1 MTILNWVAIVVIIA
15 TIAALIKRWETRL
28 VLFTAGLVL
37 CIVAGNPMQALNS
50 FAASMTKGGLIMAIC
65 AAMGFAFAMKYTKC
79 DLHLVSLL
87 AAPIK
92 GLGIFLVPVCTALT
106 MLINIAIPSAAG
118 CSAAVG
124 STLIPVMLRAGISP
138 AGSAAA
144 VMMGTYGAVVSPG
157 SAHNVY
163 VANLAHMEIMDF
175 IAMHTP
181 YSCLIYVIGI
191 VGVLAMCLVLGDKGE
206 ATENIETGDTK
217 KVEQIEK
224 PNILFA
230 FMPIFPV
237 LLLILGNSVL
247 PVIKMGVAQ
256 AMVTGAIVT
265 VLVTRCNP
273 QEFTK
278 SFFQGLGH
286 GYANI
291 MGIIIAAGVFVAG
304 MKECGLIATFIDV
317 LRDSNDIARWGGAL
331 GPWILGVITGSGDA
345 ATFAFNEAVTPHAAD
360 FGMQIDRLG
369 ALAMFAGALGR
380 TSSPIA
386 GAMMVVCGIAMA
398 NPIEVAKRTA
408 IPCFISVIVLAL
420 VLV

>member
-1 MTILNWVAIVVIIA
+1 MTILNWIAVVVIIA

-37 CIVAGNPMQALNS
+37 CCAAGNPMQALNS
-50 FAASMTKGGLIMAIC
+50 FAAQMTKGGLIMAIC
-65 AAMGFAFAMKYTKC
+65 ASMGFAFAMKYTKC

-87 AAPIK
+87 SAPIK
-92 GLGIFLVPVCTALT
+92 GLGIFLVPICTALT
-106 MLINIAIPSAAG
+106 MVINVAIPSASGVA
-118 CSAAVG
+118 AAVG

-138 AGSAAA
+138 AASAAA
-144 VMMGTYGAVVSPG
+144 VMMGTYGGVVSPG

-181 YSCLIYVIGI
+181 YSCMLYGIGI
-191 VGVLAMCLVLGDKGE
+191 VGLLIMCIIFGDKGE

-217 KVEQIEK
+217 KVEHIEK
-224 PNILFA
+224 PNALYA
-230 FMPIFPV
+230 FMPLFPV
-237 LLLILGNSVL
+237 VLLILGNSVL

-256 AMVTGAIVT
+256 AMVLGAVVT
-265 VLVTRCNP
+265 VLVTRCDP

-278 SFFQGLGH
+278 AFFKGLGH

-304 MKECGLIATFIDV
+304 MKECGLIATFIDI

-331 GPWILGVITGSGDA
+331 GPWALGIITGSGDA

-360 FGMQIDRLG
+360 FGMQVDRLG
-369 ALAMFAGALGR
+369 ALAFLTGAMGR

-398 NPIEVAKRTA
+398 NPLEVAKRTA
-408 IPCFISVIVLAL
+408 IPCFIGVIALAL
-420 VLV
+420 ILV